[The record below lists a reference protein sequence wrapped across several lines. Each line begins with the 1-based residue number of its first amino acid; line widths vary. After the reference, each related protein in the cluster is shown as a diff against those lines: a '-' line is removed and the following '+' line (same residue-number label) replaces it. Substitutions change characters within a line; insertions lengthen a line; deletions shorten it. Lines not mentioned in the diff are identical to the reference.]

1 MKIKKEL
8 FNQFS
13 KTFDNFDRIAQC
25 LYEIA
30 IVSAGRNDDV
40 VSGIIEDCI
49 KDLEKQNEKITF

>member
-1 MKIKKEL
+1 MQIEKEM
-8 FNQFS
+8 FRRFT

-30 IVSAGRNDDV
+30 IVSAGRNDNI

-49 KDLEKQNEKITF
+49 KDLEKQNEKTTF